1 MAHMLKDILKEVL
14 TDEEATKIYSAFDI
28 IGDIVI
34 IRIPESL
41 SQKKS

>member
-1 MAHMLKDILKEVL
+1 MAHVVKDILKEVL
-14 TDEEATKIYSAFDI
+14 THEEATKIYSAFDI

-41 SQKKS
+41 NQKKN

>member
-14 TDEEATKIYSAFDI
+14 TREEATKIYSAFDI

-41 SQKKS
+41 NQKKS